1 MELTKHE
8 KDILKLI
15 CNGESN
21 KGIAQKLNVNENTI
35 KLHISKLYEKYG
47 ISGKKNAR
55 IRLIVQAFR
64 AKSLV

>member
-15 CNGESN
+15 GEGDSN
-21 KGIAQKLNVNENTI
+21 KKIAQKLNMNENTL
-35 KLHISKLYEKYG
+35 KLHVSKLYEKYG
-47 ISGKKNAR
+47 VSGKKNAR

-64 AKSLV
+64 AKSL